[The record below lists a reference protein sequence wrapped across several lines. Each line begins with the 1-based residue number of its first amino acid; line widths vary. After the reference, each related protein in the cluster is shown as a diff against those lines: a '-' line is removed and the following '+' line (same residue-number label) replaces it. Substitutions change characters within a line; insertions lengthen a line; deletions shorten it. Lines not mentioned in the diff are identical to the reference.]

1 MLRRPTAR
9 RLFAFIRPLAPLLL
23 AACAGAPAD
32 APPAAAPVSS
42 SSPPPSPPAV
52 AVAPAPPTSAT
63 EVLAQGRAPLDACYA
78 RARQARPDL
87 RRTSVEITFTLDDS
101 GKPVTVA
108 LEYRHRMDE
117 AAKECMRT
125 AALALQFPAPL
136 RGKQTG
142 TIEFTPP
149 Q

>member
-1 MLRRPTAR
+1 
-9 RLFAFIRPLAPLLL
+9 
-23 AACAGAPAD
+23 
-32 APPAAAPVSS
+32 
-42 SSPPPSPPAV
+42 
-52 AVAPAPPTSAT
+52 
-63 EVLAQGRAPLDACYA
+63 VLAQGRAPLDACYA

-117 AAKECMRT
+117 PAKECMRT
-125 AALALQFPAPL
+125 AALALQFPPSL

>member
-1 MLRRPTAR
+1 MRGRSRERSARRPAER
-9 RLFAFIRPLAPLLL
+9 
-23 AACAGAPAD
+23 
-32 APPAAAPVSS
+32 AAA
-42 SSPPPSPPAV
+42 ARERRGRR
-52 AVAPAPPTSAT
+52 ASAAAFLR
-63 EVLAQGRAPLDACYA
+63 ERGA
-78 RARQARPDL
+78 RARTSAAGRLLPARPPGAAHL
-87 RRTSVEITFTLDDS
+87 RHTSVEITFTLDDS

-117 AAKECMRT
+117 SAKECMRT
-125 AALALQFPAPL
+125 AALALQFPPSL